1 MTGPIPLVNLKKQYA
16 SIKEEVDSEI
26 LRILSEGNFVLGKD
40 VGEFEEA
47 FAKFTGAK
55 FCVGVN
61 SGYDALLLTMRAFGI
76 GPHDEVI
83 TVPNTFIATV
93 FPIVELGAKPV
104 FVDIDPENYQ
114 IDLEKLEKAITK
126 KTKAIVPVHLFG
138 IVGQMD
144 RLMKIAKKHKLLV
157 IEDACQA
164 HGSFYKG
171 KHSGTFGNAGAF
183 SFYPGKNLGAPGEM
197 GAVVTN
203 NKSVYDKL
211 KIMRDVGQSKKYYH
225 TMFGYNSRPDTI
237 HCAVLKVKLKR
248 LEKWNEQ
255 RREITSIYRKLL
267 ADLPIILPPEM
278 DKDSIFNYHL
288 FVIRT
293 SRRDEL
299 LEFLKSKEVFC
310 GIHYPVP
317 VHLQKALK
325 DLKYKKGDFLIT
337 EKYAKEIISLPI
349 FPEMEKNEVEYVSDL
364 LHKFFKNEK
373 QKK

>member
-211 KIMRDVGQSKKYYH
+211 KIM
-225 TMFGYNSRPDTI
+225 
-237 HCAVLKVKLKR
+237 
-248 LEKWNEQ
+248 
-255 RREITSIYRKLL
+255 
-267 ADLPIILPPEM
+267 
-278 DKDSIFNYHL
+278 
-288 FVIRT
+288 
-293 SRRDEL
+293 
-299 LEFLKSKEVFC
+299 
-310 GIHYPVP
+310 
-317 VHLQKALK
+317 
-325 DLKYKKGDFLIT
+325 
-337 EKYAKEIISLPI
+337 
-349 FPEMEKNEVEYVSDL
+349 
-364 LHKFFKNEK
+364 
-373 QKK
+373 

>member
-1 MTGPIPLVNLKKQYA
+1 
-16 SIKEEVDSEI
+16 
-26 LRILSEGNFVLGKD
+26 
-40 VGEFEEA
+40 
-47 FAKFTGAK
+47 
-55 FCVGVN
+55 
-61 SGYDALLLTMRAFGI
+61 
-76 GPHDEVI
+76 
-83 TVPNTFIATV
+83 
-93 FPIVELGAKPV
+93 
-104 FVDIDPENYQ
+104 
-114 IDLEKLEKAITK
+114 
-126 KTKAIVPVHLFG
+126 
-138 IVGQMD
+138 
-144 RLMKIAKKHKLLV
+144 
-157 IEDACQA
+157 
-164 HGSFYKG
+164 
-171 KHSGTFGNAGAF
+171 
-183 SFYPGKNLGAPGEM
+183 M